1 MTEQE
6 QYDLRAQEEIL
17 SRIDNLHRIQV
28 RRRRNL
34 IVGST
39 ATLALIAI
47 VLWPNHNGPTTN
59 APLLAEVQ
67 SNGDVVQ
74 PKSMTVQHP
83 VPQLPI
89 KSERSISVEDRHSE
103 EVVEELVPMLEIE
116 SADLLAE
123 SLEPEHSYFTDESL
137 PIIVENEEQQPLL
150 ADKNQNQ
157 NCLDYAE
164 AKESPQLS
172 EPRQFVAKRRS
183 RLRDLFNQPSPEP
196 NMDGTNLQINITNIF
211 QS

>member
-17 SRIDNLHRIQV
+17 SRIDNLRHIQV

-89 KSERSISVEDRHSE
+89 KSERSILEEDHHSE

-123 SLEPEHSYFTDESL
+123 SLVLEQGSDTDESL
-137 PIIVENEEQQPLL
+137 PILVENEEQQPLL
-150 ADKNQNQ
+150 ADRNQNQ

-164 AKESPQLS
+164 EAERPRP

-196 NMDGTNLQINITNIF
+196 NMDGTNLQVNITNIF

>member
-28 RRRRNL
+28 RRRMGF
-34 IVGST
+34 VFGST

-47 VLWPNHNGPTTN
+47 ILLPKLNGSVTN

-67 SNGDVVQ
+67 SNSVAVQ
-74 PKSMTVQHP
+74 SKSVTVQHP
-83 VPQLPI
+83 VTQLSI
-89 KSERSISVEDRHSE
+89 KSERSILVEDHHSE
-103 EVVEELVPMLEIE
+103 EVVEDLVPMLEIE

-123 SLEPEHSYFTDESL
+123 RLVLEQGSDTDESL
-137 PIIVENEEQQPLL
+137 PILVENEEQQPLL
-150 ADKNQNQ
+150 ADRNQNQ

-164 AKESPQLS
+164 EAERPRP

-196 NMDGTNLQINITNIF
+196 NMDGTNLQVNITNIF

>member
-47 VLWPNHNGPTTN
+47 VLWPNHNGSTTN

-67 SNGDVVQ
+67 SNSVIVQ

-89 KSERSISVEDRHSE
+89 KSERSILEEDHHSE

-123 SLEPEHSYFTDESL
+123 SLEPEQSYFTDESL

-150 ADKNQNQ
+150 ADRNQNQ

-164 AKESPQLS
+164 EAERPRP

>member
-1 MTEQE
+1 MTDQE
-6 QYDLRAQEEIL
+6 QYDLQAQEEIL

-34 IVGST
+34 VVGST

-89 KSERSISVEDRHSE
+89 KSERSISVEDHHSE
-103 EVVEELVPMLEIE
+103 EVVEELVSMLEIE

-123 SLEPEHSYFTDESL
+123 SLEPEQSYFTDESL

-157 NCLDYAE
+157 NCLDYVE